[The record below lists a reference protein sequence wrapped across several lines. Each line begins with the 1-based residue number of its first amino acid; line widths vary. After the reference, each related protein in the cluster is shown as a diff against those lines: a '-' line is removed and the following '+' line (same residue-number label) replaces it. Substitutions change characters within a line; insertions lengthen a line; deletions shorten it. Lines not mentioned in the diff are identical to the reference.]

1 MRIVK
6 RYTYLIVGGGMT
18 ADAAIRG
25 ILETDKEGSIGLIG
39 GEIHPPYD
47 RPPLSKALWKGA
59 RLDAIWRHTPDLPVE
74 MHLGKVAQEL
84 SLRDKQV
91 TDNTGE
97 TYSYDKLLLA
107 TGCTPHRLP
116 FADDGVIY
124 FRTLD
129 DYQHLS
135 QLAETGNQF
144 VIVGGGFIGSE
155 VAAALAMN
163 GKQVTTIFPEK
174 TIGGRLFPP
183 DLGAFVDALYRA
195 KGVEV
200 LSEQTVIG
208 INQKKAL
215 LCVGT
220 SGGRRI
226 SASGVVAG
234 LGVSPNVE
242 LGRRAGL
249 EIDNGIVVDQFLKTT
264 HPDVYAAGDVAFFP
278 SPALDTFIRVEHED
292 NANSMGRAAG
302 RAMAGENQPYTH
314 LPSFYSDL
322 FELGYE
328 AVGEVD
334 NRLETIA
341 DWAEPKRKGVIY
353 YLREKR
359 VRGVL
364 LWNVWQRIDEA
375 RALIEEKHTF
385 HAADLKGRIVA

>member
-1 MRIVK
+1 MK

-47 RPPLSKALWKGA
+47 RPPLSKALWKGE

-74 MHLGKVAQEL
+74 MHLGRVAQEL
-84 SLRDKQV
+84 SLSDKQV
-91 TDNTGE
+91 TDNAGE

-107 TGCTPHRLP
+107 TGCTPRRLP

-124 FRTLD
+124 YRTLD

-135 QLAETGNQF
+135 RLAQNGNQF
-144 VIVGGGFIGSE
+144 VVVGGGFIGSE
-155 VAAALAMN
+155 IAAALTMN
-163 GKQVTTIFPEK
+163 RKQVTMIFPEK
-174 TIGGRLFPP
+174 TIGGRVFPP
-183 DLGAFVDALYRA
+183 DLGASVDALYRT

-200 LSEQTVIG
+200 LSDQTVIG
-208 INQKKAL
+208 ITQKKERL
-215 LCVGT
+215 NVGT
-220 SGGRRI
+220 SGGRSI
-226 SASGVVAG
+226 SANGVVAG
-234 LGVSPNVE
+234 LGVLPNVE

-249 EIDNGIVVDQFLKTT
+249 KVGDGIVVDQFLKTT
-264 HPDVYAAGDVAFFP
+264 HPDVYAAGDVAFFH
-278 SPALDTFIRVEHED
+278 SPALDKSIRVEHED
-292 NANSMGRAAG
+292 NANTMGRAAG
-302 RAMAGENQPYTH
+302 RAMAGEHEPYKH

-341 DWAEPKRKGVIY
+341 DWTEPNRKGVIY
-353 YLREKR
+353 YLRDDR

-375 RALIEEKHTF
+375 RALIEEKATF

>member
-1 MRIVK
+1 MMSMK
-6 RYTYLIVGGGMT
+6 HYTHLIIGGGMT

-25 ILETDKEGSIGLIG
+25 IFEKDKEGSIGLIG

-47 RPPLSKALWKGA
+47 RPPLSKALWKGG

-74 MHLGKVAQEL
+74 MHLGRVAQEL
-84 SLRDKQV
+84 SLSDKQV

-107 TGCTPHRLP
+107 TGCTPRRLP

-129 DYQHLS
+129 DYQHLNR
-135 QLAETGNQF
+135 LAQTGNQF

-155 VAAALAMN
+155 IAAALTMN
-163 GKQVTTIFPEK
+163 GKQVTMIFPEK
-174 TIGGRLFPP
+174 TIGGRVFPP
-183 DLGAFVDALYRA
+183 DLGEFVDALYRS

-200 LSEQTVIG
+200 LSEQTAIG
-208 INQKKAL
+208 ISHRKASL
-215 LCVGT
+215 GVGT
-220 SGGRRI
+220 SGGRSI

-234 LGVSPNVE
+234 LGVLPNVE
-242 LGRRAGL
+242 LGKRAGL
-249 EIDNGIVVDQFLKTT
+249 KVGDGIIVDQFLKTT
-264 HPDVYAAGDVAFFP
+264 HPDVYAAGDVAFFH
-278 SPALDTFIRVEHED
+278 SPALDKSIRVEHED
-292 NANSMGRAAG
+292 NANTMGRAAG
-302 RAMAGENQPYTH
+302 RAMAGENEPYTH
-314 LPSFYSDL
+314 LPYFYSDL

-341 DWAEPKRKGVIY
+341 DWAEPNRKGVIY
-353 YLREKR
+353 YLREER

-364 LWNVWQRIDEA
+364 LWNVWQRVDEA
-375 RALIEEKHTF
+375 RALIQEQHTF